1 MGEKRIAESQ
11 IVCNLC
17 NSSNHLCR
25 KCKNTVCNFCG
36 EQDPSSDNEM
46 HIMHKK
52 NDTRCKVGESQIQR
66 QRRLNKQKEYEHEKR
81 SAESETDKQMRLTKD
96 KEYQSQKR
104 SGESEIERKRRLN
117 NKKNI
122 YRQPTKDWQQE
133 LIDKASLTHIC
144 TSECRYRPKASM
156 VVVKEKMF
164 TSEEKELL
172 TMNTETLSID
182 GKYYVCKY
190 CKKFIKKKKIP
201 PCNEKIK
208 KFMIDNLPEEF
219 LTEEMSLSK
228 LESHLL
234 KLIIPFIRIAHIPGY
249 GQYKVKGPMI
259 TVEADVTKT
268 LNEKILPRQQELIP
282 VALKRKLTYK
292 GTVMEEM
299 VSKNKVQEYFNY
311 FKTFNPLFVDES
323 LDMQRIDDWIEELK
337 STEVNENDDNNM
349 DDMTKEKDCQE
360 TIVEGRRIDDI
371 RGAYNNVRNIPMA
384 TANNMS
390 DVEKFVRFDNSTGQN
405 NCWIN
410 CVLRAL
416 SVMVEWFPNYSYQSE
431 DPMLKALMKYVKDMT
446 YINNGR
452 TLDVNSRDIHLEQ
465 NSQPLSVKELFS
477 TMIRNNEFN
486 SDRQQDAGEG
496 LLLILQ
502 FI

>member
-1 MGEKRIAESQ
+1 
-11 IVCNLC
+11 
-17 NSSNHLCR
+17 
-25 KCKNTVCNFCG
+25 
-36 EQDPSSDNEM
+36 
-46 HIMHKK
+46 
-52 NDTRCKVGESQIQR
+52 
-66 QRRLNKQKEYEHEKR
+66 
-81 SAESETDKQMRLTKD
+81 
-96 KEYQSQKR
+96 
-104 SGESEIERKRRLN
+104 
-117 NKKNI
+117 
-122 YRQPTKDWQQE
+122 
-133 LIDKASLTHIC
+133 
-144 TSECRYRPKASM
+144 M

-164 TSEEKELL
+164 TTEEMELL
-172 TMNTETLSID
+172 TMNNETRSID
-182 GKYYVCKY
+182 GNYYVCKY

-299 VSKNKVQEYFNY
+299 VSKNKVQTYFNY

-349 DDMTKEKDCQE
+349 DDMAKEKDCQE

-465 NSQPLSVKELFS
+465 NSQPLSVKKLFS

-486 SDRQQDAGEG
+486 SNRQQDAGEG

-502 FI
+502 SIQELGSTEMNFINPFRFCYFSWRETKTCLNCHQVEELSINEENIVQVYAPRTGFFDMNQAVTSKLQDETEYAM